1 MAPVDAAR
9 GASRGSRRLPSD
21 GDDRSPPGAAGS
33 PAGRGGDKRPKAR
46 GCELSTFCIQSGD
59 ITQHLAPMVNRLLR
73 RLRRWTAVESVL
85 ARVAGQFT
93 TWPADDFGKFV
104 SASIGTGMAG
114 AVAAMP
120 PLTEP
125 LRPAPPTSIAP
136 ATFEMRFMK
145 LHAEGRF
152 DEMWE
157 MLAED
162 AQRAWG
168 GRETFMRDMPRL
180 DDDVELLDMQVV
192 SVKCHRRLD
201 RSSASARLQ
210 QRRANGDAL
219 SRPAAVARVDIRP
232 PGPSCPGGRWMANI
246 VLSDK
251 SQNCRG
257 ALI

>member
-1 MAPVDAAR
+1 
-9 GASRGSRRLPSD
+9 
-21 GDDRSPPGAAGS
+21 
-33 PAGRGGDKRPKAR
+33 
-46 GCELSTFCIQSGD
+46 
-59 ITQHLAPMVNRLLR
+59 MVNRLLR

-125 LRPAPPTSIAP
+125 LRPDPPTSIAP

-168 GRETFMRDMPRL
+168 GREAFMRGMPRL

-192 SVKCHRRLD
+192 SVKVIEDWIDQAHQRSYSNVARMVMRYRVRQQWREWTFD
-201 RSSASARLQ
+201 RQVHLV
-210 QRRANGDAL
+210 
-219 SRPAAVARVDIRP
+219 PAAGGWRTLCYPTRVGTAVSR
-232 PGPSCPGGRWMANI
+232 
-246 VLSDK
+246 
-251 SQNCRG
+251 
-257 ALI
+257 

>member
-1 MAPVDAAR
+1 
-9 GASRGSRRLPSD
+9 
-21 GDDRSPPGAAGS
+21 
-33 PAGRGGDKRPKAR
+33 
-46 GCELSTFCIQSGD
+46 
-59 ITQHLAPMVNRLLR
+59 MVNRLLR
-73 RLRRWTAVESVL
+73 RLRRWTAVESVVG
-85 ARVAGQFT
+85 RVAGQFT

-120 PLTEP
+120 PLMEP
-125 LRPAPPTSIAP
+125 VRPAPPTSIAP

-192 SVKCHRRLD
+192 SVKVIEDWTDQAHQRVYSNVARMVMRYRVRQQWREWTFD
-201 RSSASARLQ
+201 RQVHLV
-210 QRRANGDAL
+210 
-219 SRPAAVARVDIRP
+219 PAAGGWRTLCYPTRVRTAV
-232 PGPSCPGGRWMANI
+232 GR
-246 VLSDK
+246 
-251 SQNCRG
+251 
-257 ALI
+257 